1 MELSRVWG
9 HMHINSKMINFAML
23 CFLSVAL
30 FSCGLKAEVNFQR
43 TAEGTITNVSQ
54 CLVQDNSAPGQVS
67 AHALASSSRDQASCE
82 DSNNYVCESTTFGS
96 GAVANG
102 TEQQCADIAG
112 VGQVCMAVD
121 TAVISSA
128 SNSSRTIYH
137 CSNTKL
143 TNGNGYLIQAH
154 APTLETALAAVI
166 NQCHDYI

>member
-1 MELSRVWG
+1 
-9 HMHINSKMINFAML
+9 MHTYSKTINFAVL
-23 CFLSVAL
+23 CFFALAL
-30 FSCGLKAEVNFQR
+30 FSCGLKSDVTFQR
-43 TAEGTITNVSQ
+43 SAQGTITAVSQ

-67 AHALASSSRDQASCE
+67 ARALASTSRDQSACE

-96 GAVANG
+96 GAVAANG

-112 VGQVCMAVD
+112 AGRVCMVVD
-121 TAVISSA
+121 TAIIPSS

-137 CSNTKL
+137 CSNTRL
-143 TNGNGYLIQAH
+143 TNNDGFVIQSH